1 MTGILLGLLAL
12 ALLVILLLSLELKSL
27 RDQMAYINRE
37 DKTNKRLS
45 LGFHG
50 FFLDSLVSQINKYID
65 KGKAREEEL
74 SYEKEKI
81 KNQIT
86 SISHDLR
93 TPLTSIIG
101 YLNLLEKTK
110 DSKEYQAYMETLK
123 KKTQSL
129 QKLVVDF
136 YDISLLEDKNYQIDL
151 EDLAPSM
158 VLEDKIM
165 EYYKDIE
172 DKGIKLEIDIENSD
186 LISSNSQAL
195 SRVYSN
201 LLSNIKNHGCET
213 AKIIHKKDGDQ
224 VVSIFSNKVSPAD
237 DLDVDR
243 LFEKFYTGQKS
254 RNKGSS
260 GIGMYAS
267 KVILEKMGHDISAD
281 LDGDLLTITIKY

>member
-1 MTGILLGLLAL
+1 MIGILLGLLAA

-37 DKTNKRLS
+37 DKTNKRLN

-50 FFLDSLVSQINKYID
+50 FFLDSLVMEINKYID
-65 KGKAREEEL
+65 QGKIKEEEL

-101 YLNLLEKTK
+101 YLDLLEKTK
-110 DSKEYQAYMETLK
+110 DSEEYKSYMATLK
-123 KKTQSL
+123 KKTKSL

-172 DKGIKLEIDIENSD
+172 DKGIKLAIDIENSD
-186 LISSNSQAL
+186 LISSNSQGL

-201 LLSNIKNHGCET
+201 LLSNIKNHGCQT
-213 AKIIHKKDGDQ
+213 AKIVHKRQGDQ
-224 VVSIFSNKVSPAD
+224 VLTTFSNKISPAE
-237 DLDVDR
+237 DLDVDKI
-243 LFEKFYTGQKS
+243 FEKFYTGQKS

-281 LDGDLLTITIKY
+281 LEGDLLTITIKY

>member
-27 RDQMAYINRE
+27 RDQMTYINRE

-93 TPLTSIIG
+93 TPLTSIVG
-101 YLNLLEKTK
+101 YLDLLEKTK

-136 YDISLLEDKNYQIDL
+136 YDISLLEDKNYQMDL

-165 EYYKDIE
+165 EYYRDIA
-172 DKGIKLEIDIENSD
+172 DRGIKLEISIENSD
-186 LISSNSQAL
+186 LISSNSQGL

-201 LLSNIKNHGCET
+201 LLSNIKNHGFES
-213 AKIIHKKDGDQ
+213 AKIIHKRQGDQ
-224 VVSIFSNKVSPAD
+224 VLSIFSNKISRAE
-237 DLDVDR
+237 DLDVNKI
-243 LFEKFYTGQKS
+243 FEKFYTGQKS

-267 KVILEKMGHDISAD
+267 KVILEKMGHDIAAD
-281 LDGDLLTITIKY
+281 LQGDLLTITIKY

>member
-1 MTGILLGLLAL
+1 MTGILLGFLAL
-12 ALLVILLLSLELKSL
+12 ALIIILLLSLELKSL

-50 FFLDSLVSQINKYID
+50 FFLDSLVMEINKYID
-65 KGKAREEEL
+65 KGKAKEEDL

-93 TPLTSIIG
+93 TPLTSIVG
-101 YLNLLEKTK
+101 YLDLLEKTK
-110 DSKEYQAYMETLK
+110 DPESYKAYMETLK

-172 DKGIKLEIDIENSD
+172 DKGIDLEIAIENSD
-186 LISSNSQAL
+186 LISSNSQGL
-195 SRVYSN
+195 SRVYGN

-213 AKIIHKKDGDQ
+213 AKIVHKRQGDQ
-224 VVSIFSNKVSPAD
+224 VLTIFSNRISEAE
-237 DLDVDR
+237 DLDVER

-267 KVILEKMGHDISAD
+267 KVILEKLGHKIEAD
-281 LDGDLLTITIKY
+281 LYRGLLTITIKY

>member
-1 MTGILLGLLAL
+1 MTGILLGLLAV
-12 ALLVILLLSLELKSL
+12 ALIVILLLSLELKSL
-27 RDQMAYINRE
+27 RDQMAYINKE
-37 DKTNKRLS
+37 DKTNKRLNLS
-45 LGFHG
+45 FHG
-50 FFLDSLVSQINKYID
+50 FFLDSLVSQVNNYID
-65 KGKAREEEL
+65 KGKAREEDL

-81 KNQIT
+81 KSQIT

-101 YLNLLEKTK
+101 YLDLLEKTK
-110 DSKEYQAYMETLK
+110 DPREYQAYMETLK

-172 DKGIKLEIDIENSD
+172 DKGIDLEIAIENFD
-186 LISSNSQAL
+186 LISSNSQGL
-195 SRVYSN
+195 SRVYGN

-213 AKIIHKKDGDQ
+213 AKIFHKRQEDQ
-224 VVSIFSNKVSPAD
+224 VLTIFSNRISDAE
-237 DLDVDR
+237 DLDVER

>member
-1 MTGILLGLLAL
+1 MTGILLGLLAA
-12 ALLVILLLSLELKSL
+12 ALIVVLLLSLELKSL

-50 FFLDSLVSQINKYID
+50 FFLDSLVMEINKYID
-65 KGKAREEEL
+65 QGKIKEEDL

-93 TPLTSIIG
+93 TPLTSIVG
-101 YLNLLEKTK
+101 YLDLLEKTK
-110 DSKEYQAYMETLK
+110 DPEEYQAYMTTLK

-136 YDISLLEDKNYQIDL
+136 YDISLLEDKKYQIDL

-165 EYYKDIE
+165 EYYKDLE
-172 DKGIKLEIDIENSD
+172 DRGIKLEIDIENSD
-186 LISSNSQAL
+186 LISSNSQGL

-201 LLSNIKNHGCET
+201 LLSNIKNHGCDF
-213 AKIIHKKDGDQ
+213 AKIVHKKQGDQ
-224 VVSIFSNKVSPAD
+224 VFTTFSNKISAKE
-237 DLDVDR
+237 DLDVNKI
-243 LFEKFYTGQKS
+243 FEKFYTGQKS

>member
-27 RDQMAYINRE
+27 RDQMTYINRE

-93 TPLTSIIG
+93 TPLTSIVG
-101 YLNLLEKTK
+101 YLDLLEKTK
-110 DSKEYQAYMETLK
+110 DSKEYHAYMETLK

-201 LLSNIKNHGCET
+201 LLSNIKNHGCEC
-213 AKIIHKKDGDQ
+213 AKIVHKKEGDQ
-224 VVSIFSNKVSPAD
+224 IETIFSNKIPAEE
-237 DLDVDR
+237 DLDLDR

>member
-93 TPLTSIIG
+93 TPLTSIVG
-101 YLNLLEKTK
+101 YLDLLEKTK

>member
-65 KGKAREEEL
+65 KGKGREEEL

-93 TPLTSIIG
+93 TPLTSIVG
-101 YLNLLEKTK
+101 YLDLLEKTK